1 MPSVALAGR
10 RPDLGYICTGQTGE
24 TTMDMTF
31 AAPRFM
37 QIGGGGVRQV
47 AALLGKLGL
56 SRPLVV
62 TDPFMVSSGL
72 VQTCL
77 EPLAAAG
84 IGVTVF
90 SATIPE
96 PTDTVVEAG
105 VGVVLAGDF
114 DCLIAFGGGSPIDT
128 AKAMAVLAA
137 GGGKMRD
144 YKVPVAADV
153 ARLPVIAI
161 PTTAGTGSECTRF
174 TVITDAAVD
183 EKMLIAGLGCLP
195 LAAIVDYELT
205 FSVPPRTTAD
215 TGVDSLTHALE
226 AYVSRRANPFSD
238 TLALSA
244 MRLIGENLRT
254 AYHEPRNAAAREAMM
269 LGATQAGLAFSNSS
283 VALVH
288 GMSRPIGA
296 HFHVPHGLS
305 NAMLLPA
312 ITRFSV
318 PAAPARYAAAARQIG
333 LAHPEDADDRA
344 TARLVAGLEAL
355 NRELGVPTPAAFG
368 IDEATW
374 TAKLPLMAQQALA
387 SGSPGNNPR
396 VPDADEIVSLYN
408 EVWTGAPRNAAL

>member
-1 MPSVALAGR
+1 
-10 RPDLGYICTGQTGE
+10 
-24 TTMDMTF
+24 
-31 AAPRFM
+31 
-37 QIGGGGVRQV
+37 VRQI
-47 AALLGKLGL
+47 AALLGKFGL
-56 SRPLVV
+56 ARPLVV
-62 TDPFMVSSGL
+62 TDPFMVSSGM
-72 VQTCL
+72 VQRCL
-77 EPLAAAG
+77 DPLTEAG
-84 IGVTVF
+84 MTPSVF
-90 SATIPE
+90 SDTIPE

-105 VGVVLAGDF
+105 VAILLAGDF
-114 DCLIAFGGGSPIDT
+114 DCLVAFGGGSPIDT
-128 AKAMAVLAA
+128 AKAMAVLAS
-137 GGGKMRD
+137 GGGRMRD
-144 YKVPVAADV
+144 YKVPVAADTG
-153 ARLPVIAI
+153 RLPVIAI

-174 TVITDAAVD
+174 TVITDAAAD

-195 LAAIVDYELT
+195 LAALVDYELT

-254 AYHEPRNAAAREAMM
+254 AFHEPRNAAAREAMM

-318 PAAPARYAAAARQIG
+318 PAAPARYATAARQIG
-333 LAHPEDADDRA
+333 LALPDDPDDRA

-368 IDEATW
+368 IEEAAW
-374 TAKLPLMAQQALA
+374 TAKLPVMAQQALA
-387 SGSPGNNPR
+387 SGSPSNNPR
-396 VPDADEIVSLYN
+396 VPDAAEIVALYN
-408 EVWTGAPRNAAL
+408 EVWTGAPRNRPL